1 MQSPDNGRYREKR
14 FSKRIRA
21 MPKAIVLIYR
31 KTEQQGMLRS
41 LPLPEN
47 RRHSDWEVPPA
58 EVSPCAKAPA
68 VEAVEVAPHR
78 AVPAVEAVLF
88 QEVPVV
94 VAEAVLLREFTVER
108 RVACLRL
115 PPEHREKKATVL
127 SYRTKQLQ

>member
-31 KTEQQGMLRS
+31 KKEQKEMLRS

-47 RRHSDWEVPPA
+47 RCRLEREVLPE
-58 EVSPCAKAPA
+58 EVSPCAKA
-68 VEAVEVAPHR
+68 
-78 AVPAVEAVLF
+78 PAVEAVLF

-94 VAEAVLLREFTVER
+94 VAETAVPPRALTVER
-108 RVACLRL
+108 RVAYLLL

-127 SYRTKQLQ
+127 LYRMKQLQ

>member
-1 MQSPDNGRYREKR
+1 
-14 FSKRIRA
+14 

-31 KTEQQGMLRS
+31 KTEQKGMLRS

-47 RRHSDWEVPPA
+47 RCRLEREVLPE
-58 EVSPCAKAPA
+58 EVSLCEKAPA

-94 VAEAVLLREFTVER
+94 VAEAAVPPRALTVER
-108 RVACLRL
+108 RVAHLLSL
-115 PPEHREKKATVL
+115 PAHREKKATVL
-127 SYRTKQLQ
+127 SYRMKQLP

>member
-1 MQSPDNGRYREKR
+1 
-14 FSKRIRA
+14 

-31 KTEQQGMLRS
+31 KTEQKGMLRS

-47 RRHSDWEVPPA
+47 RCRLEREVLPE
-58 EVSPCAKAPA
+58 EVSLCEKAPA

-94 VAEAVLLREFTVER
+94 VAEAAVPPRALTVER
-108 RVACLRL
+108 RVACLLL

-127 SYRTKQLQ
+127 SYRMKQLP

>member
-31 KTEQQGMLRS
+31 KTEQKGMLRS

-47 RRHSDWEVPPA
+47 RCRLEREVLPEA
-58 EVSPCAKAPA
+58 EADLPL
-68 VEAVEVAPHR
+68 

-88 QEVPVV
+88 QEVPAA
-94 VAEAVLLREFTVER
+94 VAVAVLLRELTVER
-108 RVACLRL
+108 RVACLL
-115 PPEHREKKATVL
+115 PP
-127 SYRTKQLQ
+127 KQRK

>member
-1 MQSPDNGRYREKR
+1 
-14 FSKRIRA
+14 

-31 KTEQQGMLRS
+31 KTEQKGMLRS

-47 RRHSDWEVPPA
+47 RCRLDWEVPPA

-88 QEVPVV
+88 QEVPAVEAVPFQEVPVV
-94 VAEAVLLREFTVER
+94 VAEAAVPPRALTVER
-108 RVACLRL
+108 RVAHLLSL
-115 PPEHREKKATVL
+115 PAHREKKATVL
-127 SYRTKQLQ
+127 LYRTKQLQ